1 MRRQEHFIDGS
12 VASAVPND
20 LVTGQPVRL
29 SFRPYGRREVGD
41 PHPDAPNYLR
51 LDGRLK
57 GSEDYAVFTSV
68 GGEEFILA
76 DGEEFAPTPEE
87 WLGEE
92 IVSEFD
98 GEVPVE
104 PPLAEQHTVLGVRAD
119 DNNGYVAVGV
129 DVVVSLPRGP
139 SGDAMHVDSVSDNV
153 HAAIDELQGIS
164 EASPSE
170 AEESLKAALSEMQQA
185 LWALREEGESK

>member
-12 VASAVPND
+12 VAAAVPND
-20 LVTGQPVRL
+20 LVTSQPIRL

-76 DGEEFAPTPEE
+76 DGDEFAPSPEE

-92 IVSEFD
+92 VVSKFD
-98 GEVPVE
+98 GEIPVT
-104 PPLAEQHTVLGVRAD
+104 PPLADEHIVLGVRAD
-119 DNNGYVAVGV
+119 DGNGYVAVGV

-139 SGDAMHVDSVSDNV
+139 SGNAMHVDSVSDNAQ
-153 HAAIDELQGIS
+153 AAIEELQGVG
-164 EASPSE
+164 EASQSH
-170 AEESLKAALSEMQQA
+170 AKESLKNALGEIQQA
-185 LWALREEGESK
+185 LWALRDGD